1 MPGVRGAGGA
11 QGAPQR
17 PDGRVGD
24 RLGLRRAT
32 WNAGPT
38 RPRSRV
44 AFAEA
49 AAEILLTILLQPFRM
64 SLPTPFRS
72 LAPWSPAQGRGAPA
86 LAGLRASGLRT
97 SLLSLALAMA
107 LALAPA
113 WSLAQPAAPA
123 ASEAVPASP
132 SAAASAAVASPAEA
146 RIWLVGP
153 AGAALSME
161 QALAQAA
168 DGDIIELM
176 PGEYTSRLVIENR
189 RLTIRGLRGAEPATV
204 KGDTRPMADKA
215 LWTVRGGRVL
225 IEDLV
230 FRGARGADGSG
241 AGLRQEG
248 GELVLRRCRFFDNEH
263 ALVAAN
269 DEQATI
275 TVEAGVFGMA
285 PRVEGGLHHLVSIGR
300 IGRFE
305 VSGTRFQQGFEG
317 HLLKTRARENHI
329 AYNFIHDGLGGGASL
344 ELDIAGGGLATVI
357 GNIIGQGSRT
367 QNPVMLAY
375 GSEGPIWP
383 ENRLLLAHNTFVN
396 HDWMPAW
403 FLRVFRDRL
412 PAGLEL
418 VAVNNLLAGGG
429 VFEWGNEGLF
439 EGNQHILRRSL
450 ADVQTH
456 SFELPP
462 ASGLRGTGVD
472 PRRVGGHDLA
482 PKAEFDWRQGRVP
495 LAEPNP
501 ARWSPGALQK

>member
-1 MPGVRGAGGA
+1 M
-11 QGAPQR
+11 
-17 PDGRVGD
+17 
-24 RLGLRRAT
+24 L
-32 WNAGPT
+32 
-38 RPRSRV
+38 
-44 AFAEA
+44 A
-49 AAEILLTILLQPFRM
+49 AALATMLVPLL
-64 SLPTPFRS
+64 
-72 LAPWSPAQGRGAPA
+72 
-86 LAGLRASGLRT
+86 
-97 SLLSLALAMA
+97 
-107 LALAPA
+107 
-113 WSLAQPAAPA
+113 PAARAQSEPA
-123 ASEAVPASP
+123 A
-132 SAAASAAVASPAEA
+132 AAASASASASAAGPSSSASATSPASPAEG

-153 AGAALSME
+153 AGAALSLE

-176 PGEYTSRLVIENR
+176 PGEYTGRLLIENR
-189 RLTIRGLRGAEPATV
+189 RLTFRGLRGAEPATI
-204 KGDTRPMADKA
+204 KGDTRPMPDKA
-215 LWTVRGGRVL
+215 LWTVRGGRVH

-269 DEQATI
+269 DDTAHI
-275 TVEAGVFGMA
+275 RVEGGVFGMA

-300 IGRFE
+300 IDRFE

-317 HLLKTRARENHI
+317 HLLKTRARVNLI
-329 AYNFIHDGLGGGASL
+329 TYNFIHDGLGGGASL
-344 ELDIAGGGLATVI
+344 EIDIAGGGLATVI

-383 ENRLLLAHNTFVN
+383 ENRLLLSHNTFVN

-412 PAGLEL
+412 PPGVEL
-418 VAVNNLLAGGG
+418 VAVNNLLVGGG
-429 VFEWGNEGLF
+429 VFEWVNDGVF
-439 EGNQHILRRSL
+439 EGNRHARRSAL

-462 ASGLRGTGVD
+462 ASSLRGTGVD
-472 PRRVGGHDLA
+472 PRRAAGHELA
-482 PKAEFDWRQGRVP
+482 PKAEFDWRLGTVP
-495 LAEPNP
+495 LAESNP
-501 ARWSPGALQK
+501 TRWTPGALQK

>member
-1 MPGVRGAGGA
+1 MPGAHGTGGA
-11 QGAPQR
+11 PAAGQR
-17 PDGRVGD
+17 LAA
-24 RLGLRRAT
+24 RLAAGPAAA
-32 WNAGPT
+32 NAGLT

-44 AFAEA
+44 GFAAA
-49 AAEILLTILLQPFRM
+49 AAEILQATSLQPFRM
-64 SLPTPFRS
+64 SLPSPFTLPGRRPP
-72 LAPWSPAQGRGAPA
+72 APGRRLPA
-86 LAGLRASGLRT
+86 LFALLPAGMATSLRA
-97 SLLSLALAMA
+97 LLPA
-107 LALAPA
+107 LALALNPA
-113 WSLAQPAAPA
+113 LALAQPAGAAASAPA
-123 ASEAVPASP
+123 ASSTASP
-132 SAAASAAVASPAEA
+132 AASPAEG

-153 AGAALSME
+153 EGAALSLE

-168 DGDIIELM
+168 DGDIIEMM
-176 PGEYTSRLVIENR
+176 PGEYTTRLVIENR
-189 RLTIRGLRGAEPATV
+189 RLTFRGLRGAELATI
-204 KGDTRPMADKA
+204 KGDSRPMADKA

-317 HLLKTRARENHI
+317 HLLKTRARVNHI

-367 QNPVMLAY
+367 QNPVVLAY

-412 PAGLEL
+412 PQGVEL

-462 ASGLRGTGVD
+462 ASSLRGTGVD
-472 PRRVGGHDLA
+472 PRRIGGHDLA
-482 PKAEFDWRQGRVP
+482 PKAEFDWRQGSVP